1 MLENCSNQPFVV
13 VLSGFK
19 LQGGDMFVDDIATY
33 VSLNWLEISKFP
45 FPHPYWWTTHMQKI
59 SPLSIWKRSNEH
71 WRKLCQYQDLQKFSL
86 ASEHLYTAI
95 NNSGRF
101 LNTFQDLDAPE
112 KLKDISGNPL
122 S

>member
-45 FPHPYWWTTHMQKI
+45 LDMLYPYWWTTHMQKI
-59 SPLSIWKRSNEH
+59 SPLSIWKAE
-71 WRKLCQYQDLQKFSL
+71 Q
-86 ASEHLYTAI
+86 
-95 NNSGRF
+95 
-101 LNTFQDLDAPE
+101 
-112 KLKDISGNPL
+112 
-122 S
+122 